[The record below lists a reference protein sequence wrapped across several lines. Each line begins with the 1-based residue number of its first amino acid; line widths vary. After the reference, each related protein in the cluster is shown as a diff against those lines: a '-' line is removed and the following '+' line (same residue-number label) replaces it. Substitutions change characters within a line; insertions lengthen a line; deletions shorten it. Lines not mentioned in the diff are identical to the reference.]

1 MSIGTIPERV
11 YGLDRIGLTDI
22 AAAHWNL
29 TTAALTE
36 QAVRNREGLLAHLGP
51 LVARTGSH
59 TGRSPSDKYIVDEPG
74 SRDQIWW
81 GAVNHPFPSD
91 AVPKLHERQLAYL
104 RDKEL
109 YVQDCYVGADPGY
122 RIRLRVITELA
133 WHSQFARNMFLRETD
148 PEVLRS
154 FEPDFTIL
162 DTPSFHANPETDG
175 TRSGTFIMLDLARRL
190 VLIGGTAYAGEI
202 KKSAFTLM
210 NYLLPQQGVL
220 PMHCSANYGVDT
232 DDVALFFGLSGTG
245 KTTLSTSEDRMLI
258 GDDEH
263 GWSDQGVFNFEGGCY
278 AKVIGIRAESEPE
291 IYDTTRRFGTILE
304 NVTIDPLTRRLDLD
318 DASLTENTRA
328 AYPITHIPRAD
339 EGGMAGHPRNVIF
352 LTYDAFGVLPPVSR
366 LTEDQAQFHFL
377 LGYTS
382 KVAGTESGVKEPTA
396 AFSTCFGAPFL
407 PLRPQVYARLLRDR
421 IRDHGS
427 DCWLINTGLTGGP
440 YGVGRRMPI
449 ALTRSI
455 VAAVLRGDLKQV
467 PTREVPA
474 FHLSVPRSCP
484 GVPVELLDPRG
495 TWADPDAYDLKA
507 AELASLFEKNAKP
520 DGNS

>member
-1 MSIGTIPERV
+1 
-11 YGLDRIGLTDI
+11 
-22 AAAHWNL
+22 
-29 TTAALTE
+29 
-36 QAVRNREGLLAHLGP
+36 
-51 LVARTGSH
+51 
-59 TGRSPSDKYIVDEPG
+59 
-74 SRDQIWW
+74 
-81 GAVNHPFPSD
+81 
-91 AVPKLHERQLAYL
+91 
-104 RDKEL
+104 
-109 YVQDCYVGADPGY
+109 
-122 RIRLRVITELA
+122 
-133 WHSQFARNMFLRETD
+133 
-148 PEVLRS
+148 
-154 FEPDFTIL
+154 
-162 DTPSFHANPETDG
+162 
-175 TRSGTFIMLDLARRL
+175 
-190 VLIGGTAYAGEI
+190 
-202 KKSAFTLM
+202 
-210 NYLLPQQGVL
+210 
-220 PMHCSANYGVDT
+220 MHCSANYGVDT

-407 PLRPQVYARLLRDR
+407 PLRPQVYARLLRDYGRAVRGWPTDADRADQVDRRGCPAGRFETGAHTRGAR
-421 IRDHGS
+421 IPPERAEVVPWCACRAARPARD
-427 DCWLINTGLTGGP
+427 
-440 YGVGRRMPI
+440 VG
-449 ALTRSI
+449 
-455 VAAVLRGDLKQV
+455 
-467 PTREVPA
+467 
-474 FHLSVPRSCP
+474 
-484 GVPVELLDPRG
+484 
-495 TWADPDAYDLKA
+495 
-507 AELASLFEKNAKP
+507 
-520 DGNS
+520 